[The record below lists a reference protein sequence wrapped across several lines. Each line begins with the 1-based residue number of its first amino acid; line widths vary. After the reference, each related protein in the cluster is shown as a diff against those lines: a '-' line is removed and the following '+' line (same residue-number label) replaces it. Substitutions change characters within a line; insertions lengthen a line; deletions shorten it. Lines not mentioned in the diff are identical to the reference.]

1 MTYDLSACV
10 APNNH
15 SGPRGA
21 ACVNATRFAGAA
33 MLVLPALG
41 CGLGLG
47 GAAPVANTEA
57 GVMSYTE
64 GGSSGDGMASST
76 ESDGSAFEASLSDAA
91 PISLGDAAP
100 ISFGDATFVSG
111 SPCKAGDYTGTFT
124 CLFQILDSTAEAGSQ
139 SSFINSM
146 VTGPVTLTLNQSSSG
161 NLTVAG
167 GSVSGTAVGSAIMFS
182 AMMQGQLD
190 CATGQ
195 FIGEL
200 VNGMYMGTGPLG
212 GFTTGSFQVSFSAA
226 YDNKNYAFVNGVTGG
241 GCIGNQPSEGWSATY
256 CGPAGS
262 CGPG

>member
-1 MTYDLSACV
+1 
-10 APNNH
+10 
-15 SGPRGA
+15 
-21 ACVNATRFAGAA
+21 